1 MQDVAGNHFED
12 LVIGTVTELGSHTFT
27 ADDIKAFAAQYDPQ
41 PFHLDEAAAQ
51 SSLMGALCASG
62 WHTAAHY
69 IGGNIRTRQA
79 REAELAANGVE
90 IARWG
95 PSPGFKD
102 VKWPRPVFVG
112 DTVTYRQTLAEKVD
126 LKSRPE
132 RGLAV
137 FTGQGF
143 NQHGEL
149 VFQVTGQILVP
160 RRTPYQ
166 PTAEAHS

>member
-1 MQDVAGNHFED
+1 MRGVAGNHFED

-27 ADDIKAFAAQYDPQ
+27 AEDIKEFAAQYDPQ
-41 PFHLDEAAAQ
+41 PFHLDEEAAK

-69 IGGNIRTRQA
+69 IGGNIRARQEW
-79 REAELAANGVE
+79 EAMLAARGVE
-90 IARWG
+90 VAGWG
-95 PSPGFKD
+95 PSPGFRD
-102 VKWPRPVFVG
+102 VKWPKPVFVG
-112 DTVTYRQTLAEKVD
+112 DTVTYRQTLVEKVD

-137 FTGQGF
+137 FIGQVF

-160 RRTPYQ
+160 RRTPYA
-166 PTAEAHS
+166 PPAGA